1 MNSPPVSGAEFKPN
15 LMQSEY
21 SSSETSSY
29 LNPSYFFA
37 LPLLV
42 PPRFNLST
50 IPSTTSATRSTPSA
64 SQNAFSSL
72 PSSLKTHLTTPPSPG
87 AFPPLPIPRPS
98 LQKSFVFKL
107 DSIEDRPPC
116 P

>member
-1 MNSPPVSGAEFKPN
+1 MNSPSVSGAEFKPN
-15 LMQSEY
+15 PMQGEY
-21 SSSETSSY
+21 SFRETLSSAD
-29 LNPSYFFA
+29 PCYFFP
-37 LPLLV
+37 LPLPV
-42 PPRFNLST
+42 SPRFNLST